1 MPNYIYDAINNF
13 RKRRRVNT
21 IPEDDIQKPPSKQP
35 ISKPSDEDVSNQVDE
50 YSKKLFKQQQD
61 LNDQIDKI
69 SQNQQ
74 QQDLNDKMTKM
85 YQNQIQNQQPQSD
98 LDEAITNMY
107 KKQIAK
113 QGLPKK
119 PRKKQAM

>member
-13 RKRRRVNT
+13 RKKRRVNT
-21 IPEDDIQKPPSKQP
+21 IPEVDIQKPPSKQT
-35 ISKPSDEDVSNQVDE
+35 ISKPSDEDLANQVDE

-61 LNDQIDKI
+61 LNDQIDNVA
-69 SQNQQ
+69 QNKMLKQMQQ
-74 QQDLNDKMTKM
+74 
-85 YQNQIQNQQPQSD
+85 QIQNQTQKQQPQSD

-119 PRKKQAM
+119 PRKKQIM